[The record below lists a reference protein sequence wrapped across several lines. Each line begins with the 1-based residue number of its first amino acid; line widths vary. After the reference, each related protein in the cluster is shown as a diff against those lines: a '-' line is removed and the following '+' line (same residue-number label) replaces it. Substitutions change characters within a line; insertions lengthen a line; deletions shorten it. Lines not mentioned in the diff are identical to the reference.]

1 MSLMPYRPDLP
12 LISFGGDGLVDSSAF
27 RVFLIAFLVSF
38 VVSFVLT
45 RR

>member
-1 MSLMPYRPDLP
+1 MQLLPYRPDLP
-12 LISFGGDGLVDSSAF
+12 LISFGGGGLVDSSAF
-27 RVFLIAFLVSF
+27 RSFLIAFLVSF

>member
-12 LISFGGDGLVDSSAF
+12 LISFGGGGLVDSPVVRS
-27 RVFLIAFLVSF
+27 FLIAFLVSF